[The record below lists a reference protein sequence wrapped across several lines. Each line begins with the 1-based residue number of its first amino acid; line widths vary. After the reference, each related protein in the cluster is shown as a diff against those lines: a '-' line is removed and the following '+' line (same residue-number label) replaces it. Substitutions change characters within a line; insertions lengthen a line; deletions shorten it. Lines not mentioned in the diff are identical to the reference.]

1 MASEKRGRPDCNKPS
16 VTGNDWPG
24 GPSSVPDPHEPGGRT
39 PYQEYTRRLEARQ
52 AQARR
57 LRLRHQLIS
66 RVRNALFGVIVF
78 QVLLTE
84 RERAIVFCTL
94 LALPAFSF
102 MSLVVWR
109 NRLNLAIHRALLAAD
124 FYERRLRCLT
134 DSWAERG
141 EAGTRYIE
149 DSHPCAVDL
158 DLFGPGC
165 LFELLCTACTRW
177 GQDTLAAWLRCPADE
192 DEIRARQEAV
202 AELRSQLDAR
212 EELAVRAGEVRSPE
226 RFAVWVVDPEAVST
240 GVSTVTHGISGALAL
255 LCLTTFLA
263 WIWGVLAPFPFLAF
277 LLAERGRAWSIRRKL
292 PHLPALVWQPR
303 RELAALAALLER
315 LERIESASDRV
326 SRLRMALRDSD
337 HPCSR
342 RLTRLRYLLAL
353 APLASLSFW
362 GMPLALA
369 VESWRRRHGRSV
381 GRWLAALGEW
391 EALCALAAYAFE
403 NPSDPFP
410 EIDAERPCFDAEDLG
425 HPLLPRARCVRNDVR
440 LGDEPRVLIV
450 SGSNMS
456 GKSTFLRT
464 VGINA
469 VLARM
474 GATVRARRLR
484 ISPLV
489 VGATLRVQ
497 DSLQAGRSRFYA
509 EVLRVR
515 QLLDLA
521 KQSPPLLFLLD
532 ELFQGTNSQD
542 RRVGAEAVLR
552 ILVDSGAIGM
562 VTTHDLALTEIADRF
577 GPLAANVHFEDRYQ
591 DGAMVFD
598 YRLRPGVV
606 RSSNGLALLRA
617 VGIEV

>member
-1 MASEKRGRPDCNKPS
+1 
-16 VTGNDWPG
+16 
-24 GPSSVPDPHEPGGRT
+24 
-39 PYQEYTRRLEARQ
+39 
-52 AQARR
+52 
-57 LRLRHQLIS
+57 
-66 RVRNALFGVIVF
+66 
-78 QVLLTE
+78 LLTE
-84 RERAIVFCTL
+84 KERGVVFCTL
-94 LALPAFSF
+94 LVLPALSF
-102 MSLVVWR
+102 ISLVVWR
-109 NRLNLAIHRALLAAD
+109 NRLNLAIHRAFLAAD
-124 FYERRLRCLT
+124 FYERRLRCFT
-134 DSWAERG
+134 DSWAGRG
-141 EAGTRYIE
+141 ETGTRYIE
-149 DSHPCAVDL
+149 DAHPCAADL

-165 LFELLCTACTRW
+165 LFELLCTPCTRW
-177 GQDTLAAWLRCPADE
+177 GQDTLSAWLRCPATA
-192 DEIRARQEAV
+192 DEIRARQAAV
-202 AELRSQLDAR
+202 AELRTRLDAR

-226 RFAVWVVDPEAVST
+226 RFGVWVVEPEAVLT
-240 GVSTVTHGISGALAL
+240 GVSTATHGTAAFLAL
-255 LCLTTFLA
+255 LCLTTFFA
-263 WIWGVLAPFPFLAF
+263 WIWGVLGPFPFLGC
-277 LLAERGRAWSIRRKL
+277 LLLERGLAWSIRRKQS
-292 PHLPALVWQPR
+292 HLPALVWHPR
-303 RELAALAALLER
+303 RGLAALAALLAR
-315 LERIESASDRV
+315 VERIEAS
-326 SRLRMALRDSD
+326 SGRLSQLRTALLFGD

-342 RLTRLRYLLAL
+342 RLIRLRYLLAL
-353 APLASLSFW
+353 APLASLAFW
-362 GMPLALA
+362 GTPIALA
-369 VESWRRRHGRSV
+369 VDNWRRRHGRSV
-381 GRWLAALGEW
+381 GRWLAALGEC

-425 HPLLPRARCVRNDVR
+425 HPLLPRARCVPNDVH
-440 LGDEPRVLIV
+440 LGGEPRVLIV

-474 GATVRARRLR
+474 GAPVRARRLR

-552 ILVDSGAIGM
+552 ILIDSGAIGL
-562 VTTHDLALTEIADRF
+562 VTTHDLALTDIAGRF
-577 GPLAANVHFEDRYQ
+577 GPLAANVHFEDRYEE
-591 DGAMVFD
+591 GAMVFD
-598 YRLRPGVV
+598 YRLRPGIV

>member
-1 MASEKRGRPDCNKPS
+1 
-16 VTGNDWPG
+16 VTD
-24 GPSSVPDPHEPGGRT
+24 SHEPGSST
-39 PYQEYTRRLEARQ
+39 PSQEYTRRLEARQ

-57 LRLRHQLIS
+57 LLLRHELIS
-66 RVRNALFGVIVF
+66 RVRNILFGVIVF

-84 RERAIVFCTL
+84 KERAVTFCAL
-94 LALPAFSF
+94 LVLPALLF

-109 NRLNLAIHRALLAAD
+109 NRLNVAIHRALMAAD

-134 DSWAERG
+134 DSWSGRG
-141 EAGTRYIE
+141 ETGKRYVE
-149 DSHPCAVDL
+149 ETHPCALDL

-165 LFELLCTACTRW
+165 LFELLCTPCTRW
-177 GQDTLAAWLRCPADE
+177 GQDALSAWLRCPATL
-192 DEIRARQEAV
+192 DEIRARQAAV
-202 AELRSQLDAR
+202 AELSSQLDMR
-212 EELAVRAGEVRSPE
+212 EELAVLASEVPPPE
-226 RFAVWVVDPEAVST
+226 RFAAWGAEPEAGAAAIST
-240 GVSTVTHGISGALAL
+240 ATGWISAALAL
-255 LCLTTFLA
+255 LCLSTFLA
-263 WIWGVLAPFPFLAF
+263 WFWGVLGPFPFLGS
-277 LLAERGRAWSIRRKL
+277 LLLERGLAWSIRRKR
-292 PHLPALVWQPR
+292 PHLSALLWQPR
-303 RELAALAALLER
+303 RGLAAVTALLARVEGTRSSADR
-315 LERIESASDRV
+315 LSQLRTALYES
-326 SRLRMALRDSD
+326 DS
-337 HPCSR
+337 PCSR
-342 RLTRLRYLLAL
+342 SLTRLRYLLTL
-353 APLASLSFW
+353 APLATISF
-362 GMPLALA
+362 GGTPLALA
-369 VESWRRRHGRSV
+369 VQNWRTRCGRSV
-381 GRWLAALGEW
+381 GHWFTALGEY

-440 LGDEPRVLIV
+440 LGGEPRVLIV

-469 VLARM
+469 VLALM
-474 GATVRARRLR
+474 GAPVRARRLR
-484 ISPLV
+484 LSPLV

-521 KQSPPLLFLLD
+521 RQSPPLLFLLD

-552 ILVDSGAIGM
+552 ILIDSGAIGM
-562 VTTHDLALTEIADRF
+562 VTTHDLALTDIADHF
-577 GPLAANVHFEDRYQ
+577 GPLAANVHFEDRYEE
-591 DGAMVFD
+591 GAMIFD
-598 YRLRPGVV
+598 YRV
-606 RSSNGLALLRA
+606 RTGIVQSSNGLALLRA

>member
-1 MASEKRGRPDCNKPS
+1 
-16 VTGNDWPG
+16 
-24 GPSSVPDPHEPGGRT
+24 VPDSHEPGSST
-39 PYQEYTRRLEARQ
+39 PSQEYTRRLEARQ
-52 AQARR
+52 ARARR
-57 LRLRHQLIS
+57 LLLRHQLIS
-66 RVRNALFGVIVF
+66 RVRNALFGIIVF

-84 RERAIVFCTL
+84 KERAVVFCTL
-94 LALPAFSF
+94 LVLPALLFTI
-102 MSLVVWR
+102 LVVLR

-134 DSWAERG
+134 DTWAGRG
-141 EAGTRYIE
+141 ETGTRYVE
-149 DSHPCAVDL
+149 DAHPCAPDL

-165 LFELLCTACTRW
+165 LFELLCTPCTRW
-177 GQDTLAAWLRCPADE
+177 GQDTLSAWLRFPATL
-192 DEIRARQEAV
+192 DEIHARQAAV
-202 AELRSQLDAR
+202 AELTSRLDAR
-212 EELAVRAGEVRSPE
+212 EELAVRAGEVPPPE
-226 RFAVWVVDPEAVST
+226 RFGAWLAEPVAAAA
-240 GVSTVTHGISGALAL
+240 GVSTATYRMAVLLAL
-255 LCLTTFLA
+255 LCLMTFIA
-263 WIWGVLAPFPFLAF
+263 WVGGVLGPFPFLGS
-277 LLAERGRAWSIRRKL
+277 LLLERGLAWSIRRKL
-292 PHLPALVWQPR
+292 PHLSAPLWQPR
-303 RELAALAALLER
+303 RGLAALAVLLKRVERIQSSSDRSPQLGMALL
-315 LERIESASDRV
+315 
-326 SRLRMALRDSD
+326 DSNY
-337 HPCSR
+337 PCSR
-342 RLTRLRYLLAL
+342 YLARLHFLLGL
-353 APLASLSFW
+353 APLATLLFW
-362 GMPLALA
+362 GTPLALA
-369 VESWRRRHGRSV
+369 VENWRRRHCRSV
-381 GRWLAALGEW
+381 GRWVTALGEC

-440 LGDEPRVLIV
+440 LGGEPRVLIV

-469 VLARM
+469 VLALM
-474 GATVRARRLR
+474 GAPVRARRLR

-552 ILVDSGAIGM
+552 ILIDSGAIGM

-577 GPLAANVHFEDRYQ
+577 GPLSANVHFEDRYEE
-591 DGAMVFD
+591 GTMTFD
-598 YRLRPGVV
+598 YRLRPGIV
-606 RSSNGLALLRA
+606 RSSNGLVLLRA